1 MSIIF
6 LLFGFILIF
15 ALLVAGK
22 KFAQADVRVLATRI
36 RKYGGVAGLIGAGI
50 LFVTGRI
57 APAIFLATFALAL
70 MGRGFNFPFGRPGMG
85 QRSQGQTSSVKTS
98 HLEMALDHDSRQ
110 IEGRVLRGAYAGRLL
125 SELSQDD
132 LAALL
137 DELRAQ
143 DAPGAQLL
151 EAYVER
157 MAAGWSAGSMGGN
170 ERGEQRAGAGSA
182 STMTVEE
189 AFRILNLAP
198 GATREDIQAAHRD
211 LMKRFHPDQG
221 GSTYLASKI
230 NEAKA
235 VLLRHVTK

>member
-6 LLFGFILIF
+6 LLFGFILVF

-22 KFAQADVRVLATRI
+22 KFAQADVRVLAARI
-36 RKYGGVAGLIGAGI
+36 RKYGGVAALIGAGI

-110 IEGRVLRGAYAGRLL
+110 IEGRVLRGAFAGRLL
-125 SELSQDD
+125 SELSEVD

-137 DELRAQ
+137 DELRAEDGQ
-143 DAPGAQLL
+143 GAQLL

-157 MAAGWSAGSMGGN
+157 MAAGWSAGSMGSTGGG
-170 ERGEQRAGAGSA
+170 ERRADA
-182 STMTVEE
+182 STASMTVDE

-235 VLLRHVTK
+235 VLLRHVTQ